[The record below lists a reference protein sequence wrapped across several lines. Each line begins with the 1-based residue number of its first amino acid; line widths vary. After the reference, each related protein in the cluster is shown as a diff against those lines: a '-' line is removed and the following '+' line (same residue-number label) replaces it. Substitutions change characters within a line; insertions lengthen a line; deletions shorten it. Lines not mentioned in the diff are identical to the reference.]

1 MERNL
6 RKTRGGRVVSDKMQ
20 KTIVVAI
27 EDNIK
32 HPHYKK
38 VIKKTG
44 KFKAHD
50 ENNECRIG
58 DKVEI
63 METRPL
69 SKDKNWRLV
78 RIIEKAKKVKQT
90 GGLKNHARYK
100 EDTYKDT
107 ATVVHEGCR

>member
-6 RKTRGGRVVSDKMQ
+6 RKTRVGRVVSDKMQ

-32 HPHYKK
+32 HPLYKK
-38 VIKKTG
+38 VIKKTV

-78 RIIEKAKKVKQT
+78 KIIEKSK
-90 GGLKNHARYK
+90 
-100 EDTYKDT
+100 
-107 ATVVHEGCR
+107 